1 MVIVVIMK
9 HSLNLSPAAKRH
21 LFGAFTLIELLVVI
35 AIIAI
40 LASMLLPALARAK
53 EAARRISCVNK
64 IRQLALSLRLYAD
77 DYEGKFPPRT
87 TINRWPT
94 VLRGSYQDL
103 SILRCPSDA
112 PRPQTIGTDTNRYP
126 AEAAERSY
134 IINGW
139 NDYYKARLTAE
150 EYAVWWAG
158 QGTATISENDITLP
172 SDTVEF
178 GEKDHDSGH
187 FYMDYAQLD
196 DILQLDQHKH
206 ATVSRSGKGG
216 GSNYAFADGSVRF
229 LKFGRSLFP
238 VNLWAVQDGWRTNSA
253 KVQ

>member
-1 MVIVVIMK
+1 
-9 HSLNLSPAAKRH
+9 
-21 LFGAFTLIELLVVI
+21 VI

-77 DYEGKFPPRT
+77 DYDGKFPLRT
-87 TINRWPT
+87 TVNRWPT
-94 VLRGSYQDL
+94 LLRESYQDL
-103 SILRCPSDA
+103 SILKCPSDA
-112 PRPQTIGTDTNRYP
+112 PRPQTFGTDTNRYP
-126 AEAAERSY
+126 AEAAGRSY

-139 NDYYKARLTAE
+139 NDYFKARLTAA
-150 EYAVWWAG
+150 EYALFWAG
-158 QGTATISENDITLP
+158 QGTTAISDNDLKLP
-172 SDTVEF
+172 SETIVF

-187 FYMDYAQLD
+187 FYMDYAELD

-206 ATVSRSGKGG
+206 ATISRAGKGG

-229 LKFGRSLFP
+229 LKFGQSLFP
-238 VNLWAVQDGWRTNSA
+238 LNLWAVEDDWRNNSA
-253 KVQ
+253 KAP